1 MEARLLCL
9 EKGRLMPTSPP
20 TWRITNGTGVAI
32 SEAHIRPGPTTL
44 VTINKDS
51 RSLIEYLTT
60 AMAQRE
66 FAAAEPG
73 WSKWLVETSVEM

>member
-20 TWRITNGTGVAI
+20 TWLITNGTGVAI

-60 AMAQRE
+60 AMARIA
-66 FAAAEPG
+66 FAVAEPG